1 MRVPGLHPLPLLCA
15 CALLLACE
23 QKTPP
28 VSSATSAPKAAAVA
42 GEARTYLFRYELSN
56 PDLHAVRDATLSV
69 SLPLPSGLGQRV
81 DAIHANYPYSQVRDA
96 EGNSRLIFTFKDL
109 APLAHKQIEIKVEL
123 HSGLPSE
130 PLLLSE
136 ASRQVYLR
144 PAALVQSDDPQ
155 IQALAQQL
163 SVAGKPKQSARNI
176 YNWAIDNL
184 HYTHNSPIAH
194 GAKVALAQRSGDCTE
209 YMHLVMALA
218 RAAGIP
224 ARAVSGYVYSQ
235 NGVVKAADYHD
246 WAELYLEGRWLL
258 VDAQRQL
265 FVESSPDY
273 LSMVHAGE
281 SDSGSRFIAHPESLR
296 VVFN

>member
-1 MRVPGLHPLPLLCA
+1 MRVPCLNLLPLLCA

-28 VSSATSAPKAAAVA
+28 VSSATPAPKAAAVA

-56 PDLHAVRDATLSV
+56 QDVHTITDATLSV

-81 DAIHANYPYSQVRDA
+81 DAIHANYPYSQARDV
-96 EGNSRLIFTFKDL
+96 EGNSRLIFTFKEL
-109 APLAHKQIEIKVEL
+109 VPLAHKQIEIKVEL

-136 ASRQVYLR
+136 ASRQAYLR
-144 PAALVQSDDPQ
+144 PEALVQSDDPQ
-155 IQALAQQL
+155 ILALAQQL
-163 SVAGKPKQSARNI
+163 TAAAKPMQSAKNI
-176 YNWAIDNL
+176 YHWVIENL

-194 GAKVALAQRSGDCTE
+194 GAQVALSQRSGDCTE

-224 ARAVSGYVYSQ
+224 ARGVSGYVYSQ

-246 WAELYLEGRWLL
+246 WAELYLDGRWQL
-258 VDAQRQL
+258 VDAQRQIL
-265 FVESSPDY
+265 AESSPDY

-281 SDSGSRFIAHPESLR
+281 SDSGSRFIAHPETLR